1 MILYFANRHI
11 DILGHASTSLP
22 EGFTISDDKKAE
34 DIETGVATF
43 SCYIGFKKDSQL
55 KCEELTEVGN
65 YLLRS
70 DGNEKEFYTII
81 DAEIDT
87 KNQEIYIYA
96 EDAGLDLIN
105 EVVGDFEATIEQP
118 AEWYINQFAADS
130 GFEIGI
136 NETEGLTRRLVW
148 NSEQTVTE
156 RLADIANEFGG
167 CELSYSFEIEGMKIT
182 HKYINIY
189 KQRGKDNPEQLR
201 LNREIDR
208 IRTSKTISNL
218 ATALEVTGGTPDD
231 ADSPI
236 TLKGFSYDDGDFFVD
251 GTKLKSRNAVEKW
264 SRYISEGK
272 SSEYAGHIVK
282 PFSSEA
288 TTQAEVCAE
297 AVAYL
302 KEICDIEINFEIDI
316 TRLPDNVAIG
326 DRINIVD
333 DAGELYVSTRI
344 LKLEKSVANN
354 SHVAT
359 LGEHLIKTSGISQ
372 KVKDLAAQFAK
383 QTISVQRAKVIA
395 NNAKEIAEAA
405 QAQAE
410 TAAGEAAAAVAKADE
425 AKGAADTATQSAN
438 NAQAEAKAAQAAVDK
453 VEESVT
459 ALETTVTNAKA
470 AADNAQ
476 AAAETATAKAEE
488 AETAATNAL
497 ARAEAAETAAGNAQT
512 AAESATTKANEAIGT
527 ADKAKTTAEEASATA
542 AAAKLDA
549 EQAEKDI
556 ATFAENL
563 ETVENTMK
571 ADYARKTELTE
582 ATASLQTQITQNA
595 GQISLNASKVQ
606 EIDETANN
614 AADLAESAQN
624 TAVQAQQQANQAT
637 ADATAAQTA
646 ADNAAAAATA
656 AQNEADTAK
665 AAAATAQGVADKAKT
680 DLEAAKADLE
690 TVQGRV
696 DATEAEIAAAEA
708 AVKTAQDAADKAQA
722 DADTAAQTAAD
733 AQASANTAVSNAE
746 AAQNTANEAAATA
759 NAAQQVANEAKG
771 NAETAQA
778 RADEAAQIAA
788 NAQATANT
796 AKSNAESA
804 QNKAN
809 EAAAQAATAQ
819 QAADDA
825 DAKAAQAAADLET
838 AQQNLA
844 SVTSRVDATEEE
856 VAAAQAAVVTA
867 QAAADKAKQDAAAAQ
882 STADTAK
889 ANATAAQT
897 AADNAKTA
905 ADNAQKAADDA
916 QAAADQAQA
925 DVEKLKTRMTNAETS
940 ISNNAEAISLRATKT
955 EVDFAIDSVV
965 IGARNLAERTQSQ
978 WQNSEVYQ
986 WSGGIDYSIKGT
998 ERHGKL
1004 VSFEE
1009 IGLSVG
1015 DDFTI
1020 SIDLNAINK
1029 AIKLRVDLY
1038 RGSTLGENYNSYSTE
1053 AVEIGTSKRVVYTKT
1068 VTEEFPYF
1076 AIYIGNH
1083 DTTNATVTTEQY
1095 KCLKIEKGNKA
1106 TDWTPAPE
1114 DIAEDIGT
1122 AQNAADLGIDRIAAF
1137 EAELKILA
1145 DSINSFVRN
1154 GETDTGSYV
1163 KQTADGLY
1171 YFDISEIENNLSSIA
1186 NSLDTLDGL
1195 VLDAEGKIDIINST
1209 VEALR
1214 ARTEYIKSYTNE
1226 NDQPCLELGEGDSF
1240 FKVYITNTE
1249 IKFADGT
1256 SVPAY
1261 ISNKK
1266 LMIENAVVK
1275 EELQF
1280 GDDAAEDISGVWVWK
1295 RRKNGN
1301 LGLMWK
1307 GGAE

>member
-1 MILYFANRHI
+1 MILYFADRQMN
-11 DILGHASTSLP
+11 ILGQASTSLP

-118 AEWYINQFAADS
+118 AEWYINQFTADS

-167 CELSYSFEIEGMKIT
+167 CERSYSFEIEGMKIM

-302 KEICDIEINFEIDI
+302 KEICDIEINFEIDL

-354 SHVAT
+354 SHIAT
-359 LGEHLIKTSGISQ
+359 LGEHLIKTSGIAQ

-470 AADNAQ
+470 SADNAQ
-476 AAAETATAKAEE
+476 AAAEIATAKAEE
-488 AETAATNAL
+488 AETAATNAQ
-497 ARAEAAETAAGNAQT
+497 AKAEAAETAAGNAQT
-512 AAESATTKANEAIGT
+512 AAESATTKADTAIGT
-527 ADKAKTTAEEASATA
+527 ANTAKTTAEEASATA

-665 AAAATAQGVADKAKT
+665 AAAATAHGVADKAKT

-889 ANATAAQT
+889 ANAATAQT
-897 AADNAKTA
+897 AANNAKTA

-925 DVEKLKTRMTNAETS
+925 DVNSLAVRVTTAETKITQNS
-940 ISNNAEAISLRATKT
+940 EQIALRATKT
-955 EVDFAIDSVV
+955 EVV
-965 IGARNLAERTQSQ
+965 N
-978 WQNSEVYQ
+978 Y
-986 WSGGIDYSIKGT
+986 
-998 ERHGKL
+998 
-1004 VSFEE
+1004 
-1009 IGLSVG
+1009 
-1015 DDFTI
+1015 
-1020 SIDLNAINK
+1020 INQ
-1029 AIKLRVDLY
+1029 
-1038 RGSTLGENYNSYSTE
+1038 
-1053 AVEIGTSKRVVYTKT
+1053 VEIGGRNLIPSSEWICDVTTTDYAWNKNTQKVYIEVGETYTLSFYYNGIRATDQSHGYAYIYAYDSNDTKIIDGDYMT
-1068 VTEEFPYF
+1068 TLNGVRTRTATEENISYV
-1076 AIYIGNH
+1076 
-1083 DTTNATVTTEQY
+1083 TVSFGVKNCVAGDVY
-1095 KCLKIEKGNKA
+1095 AVKLEKGNKA

-1226 NDQPCLELGEGDSF
+1226 NDQPCLELGEGDSS